1 MNYSEKQKVFSTST
15 YSVNSECAIPLHVF
29 LFDKSD
35 CTWIGI
41 WTHCV
46 DAIGFANNMRNIKW
60 LGCCVWDV
68 AGKALRYMMLL
79 AVTIGVDCVAVFIW
93 MKILFMTEKLQGPI
107 NHQTKISHDAAIVF
121 VCIMLPSYHSYISIT
136 FLLLL
141 VLYLSWLLWFRR
153 GCKSITL
160 HSITLYLYGHYQLP
174 IENL

>member
-1 MNYSEKQKVFSTST
+1 
-15 YSVNSECAIPLHVF
+15 
-29 LFDKSD
+29 
-35 CTWIGI
+35 
-41 WTHCV
+41 
-46 DAIGFANNMRNIKW
+46 
-60 LGCCVWDV
+60 
-68 AGKALRYMMLL
+68 MMLL
-79 AVTIGVDCVAVFIW
+79 AVTIAVTIVYLDEDFVHDGEATRTH
-93 MKILFMTEKLQGPI
+93 KPSK
-107 NHQTKISHDAAIVF
+107 KISHDAAIVF